1 MLQNMHYE
9 KTLDKISVEKKS
21 ESNDAARTKSSLT
34 AIRTR
39 SNTVFRA
46 PPSSTIPPS
55 HLPCVVCGKL
65 QHNGTRE
72 KFRICKSARA
82 NRFIETVFFYFQDEI
97 YTRIA
102 DLEEDS
108 RVFGADLYYHNCCM
122 EAYLGTFVRQINPD
136 SGPCNQNRQRS
147 LKREEFLKE
156 KSSLEGLLKNGYGIS
171 LSEFRELINDKNG
184 ENFFQIKRLNCF

>member
-1 MLQNMHYE
+1 M
-9 KTLDKISVEKKS
+9 
-21 ESNDAARTKSSLT
+21 
-34 AIRTR
+34 IRTR
-39 SNTVFRA
+39 SNTVSRA

-55 HLPCVVCGKL
+55 HLPNHGKL

-72 KFRICKSARA
+72 KFSESARA
-82 NRFIETVFFYFQDEI
+82 NRFIEAAIYFQDEI

-108 RVFGADLYYHNCCM
+108 RVFGADLYYHKRCM
-122 EAYLGTFVRQINPD
+122 EAYLSKFGWQINPE

-171 LSEFRELINDKNG
+171 LSEIRELINDKNAWRK
-184 ENFFQIKRLNCF
+184 FSFK